1 MKTEDKQLSTCPKAL
16 RQALTPIEPK
26 RLPTNFAYKT
36 MQRIRREQVEADRRE
51 QIIAIATI
59 VTVSVLG
66 IAVFVYFFGRKI
78 WQSFR
83 TTFIQSDTVARQ
95 VQGRNGIKETCG
107 QSAQSAVAQGWF
119 FFFALNVN
127 DRFAGCFE
135 NAENFVV
142 KTEVD

>member
-1 MKTEDKQLSTCPKAL
+1 MKTEDKQLSTSPSAL

-36 MQRIRREQVEADRRE
+36 MQRIHREQIEVDRRE

-66 IAVFVYFFGRKI
+66 IAVFVYFFGLKI

-83 TTFIQSDTVARQ
+83 TTFIQSDTVAL
-95 VQGRNGIKETCG
+95 ILSTLFCLT
-107 QSAQSAVAQGWF
+107 
-119 FFFALNVN
+119 FFALLNHWLAK
-127 DRFAGCFE
+127 RQARTLC
-135 NAENFVV
+135 
-142 KTEVD
+142 K

>member
-26 RLPTNFAYKT
+26 RLPTNFAYST

-66 IAVFVYFFGRKI
+66 IAVFVYFFGLKI

-83 TTFIQSDTVARQ
+83 TTFIQSDTVAL
-95 VQGRNGIKETCG
+95 ILSTLFCLT
-107 QSAQSAVAQGWF
+107 
-119 FFFALNVN
+119 FFALLNHCLAK
-127 DRFAGCFE
+127 RQTRTYC
-135 NAENFVV
+135 
-142 KTEVD
+142 K

>member
-1 MKTEDKQLSTCPKAL
+1 MKTEDKQLSTSPSAL

-26 RLPTNFAYKT
+26 RLPTNFAYTT

-66 IAVFVYFFGRKI
+66 IAVFVYFFGLKI

-83 TTFIQSDTVARQ
+83 TTFIQSDTVAL
-95 VQGRNGIKETCG
+95 ILSTLFCLT
-107 QSAQSAVAQGWF
+107 
-119 FFFALNVN
+119 FFALLNHWLSK
-127 DRFAGCFE
+127 RQAHLHI
-135 NAENFVV
+135 
-142 KTEVD
+142 

>member
-1 MKTEDKQLSTCPKAL
+1 MKTEDKQLSTVNCQLSTNPSAL

-26 RLPTNFAYKT
+26 RLPTNFAYTT

-66 IAVFVYFFGRKI
+66 TAVFVYFFGLKI

-83 TTFIQSDTVARQ
+83 TTFIQSDTVAL
-95 VQGRNGIKETCG
+95 ILSTLFCLT
-107 QSAQSAVAQGWF
+107 
-119 FFFALNVN
+119 FFALLNHWLAK
-127 DRFAGCFE
+127 RQTRTYC
-135 NAENFVV
+135 
-142 KTEVD
+142 K